1 MEPERSAVVLGEWL
15 GHVFV
20 DLGLL
25 ERALTHRS
33 WAHEHAPA
41 VDNESLAF
49 LGDAVLALVVAE
61 HLWQGAPGA
70 SVGVLTPGRAEVVSG
85 ANLARWAE
93 GIGLGPHLRLGR
105 GEKLQ
110 GGQTKESVLATAIEA
125 VLGVVYLEGGL
136 PAARRSVAALAMW

>member
-1 MEPERSAVVLGEWL
+1 MEPERSAVMLGERL

-20 DLGLL
+20 DLLLL

-33 WAHEHAPA
+33 WVHEHAPA
-41 VDNESLAF
+41 IDNESLAF

-61 HLWQGAPGA
+61 HLWRGAPGE

-93 GIGLGPHLRLGR
+93 GRYLVP
-105 GEKLQ
+105 
-110 GGQTKESVLATAIEA
+110 AEA
-125 VLGVVYLEGGL
+125 VPKSEDEQDE
-136 PAARRSVAALAMW
+136 